1 MLGLPFHCCAHSST
15 GAATETT
22 TAIRC
27 APLHVRRGWPA
38 TSCRRKPPKDDCRQ
52 REQLSVW
59 FAAVRQIHNP
69 VIAAYLQA
77 LLLTGARR
85 EELAGLAW
93 SDVDFRWKSAAIKDK
108 VDGERTIP
116 LTPYVASLL
125 AGLPRRNQWVFSS
138 QLLPT
143 GVFKSPGF
151 STRGR

>member
-1 MLGLPFHCCAHSST
+1 M
-15 GAATETT
+15 
-22 TAIRC
+22 
-27 APLHVRRGWPA
+27 
-38 TSCRRKPPKDDCRQ
+38 
-52 REQLSVW
+52 
-59 FAAVRQIHNP
+59 RQIHNP

-138 QLLPT
+138 QLLPP